1 MDEIS
6 APEWCLDVT
15 KYLRFIIN
23 KSEKVKCEKRVDV
36 KTLYFSEIMKVHH
49 KFGKAKLNQAPKL
62 NQHGG

>member
-6 APEWCLDVT
+6 TPEWCLDVT

-49 KFGKAKLNQAPKL
+49 KFGKAKLNQPPKL
-62 NQHGG
+62 NAHAG